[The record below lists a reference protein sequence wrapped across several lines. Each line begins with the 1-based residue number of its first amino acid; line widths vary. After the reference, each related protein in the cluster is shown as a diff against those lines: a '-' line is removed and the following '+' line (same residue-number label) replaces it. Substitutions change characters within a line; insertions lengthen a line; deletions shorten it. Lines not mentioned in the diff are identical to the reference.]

1 MTVLITGG
9 MGFTGLHTARR
20 FLDEGQDVVLTVFR
34 TRREPDFIKDEL
46 GKRVKVENVDISN
59 PYDIIEAVRK
69 HKVDHISHLAVP
81 GLGALSPAEDY
92 RVNMMGLINVL
103 EAGRIGGV
111 KRVVLASSVAVYAG
125 LEEGPFREDLP
136 LPLEAHNPTEAFK
149 KAMEITALH
158 YADRTKMDVASARLS
173 GIWGP
178 LYHTLASFQSRVAHA
193 AARGKPA
200 DFTNAR
206 GGMPFEE
213 DSGDLVYVKDAAQG
227 LVKLQLADSLPNR
240 IYNIAGGAATL
251 YKDIIGAAKKVVP
264 NTEVPIQPG
273 KGPRSRPN
281 QYLDISRA
289 GQDIGYKPEYPVE
302 RGMADY
308 IEWLKS
314 NPL

>member
-1 MTVLITGG
+1 

-34 TRREPDFIKDEL
+34 TRREPDFIKEEL

-111 KRVVLASSVAVYAG
+111 KRVVLASSIAVYSG
-125 LEEGPFREDLP
+125 LEQGPFREDQLLP
-136 LPLEAHNPTEAFK
+136 VEAHNPTEAFK
-149 KAMEITALH
+149 KAMEVTGLH
-158 YADRTKMDVASARLS
+158 YADRTKMDVVSARLS

-200 DFTNAR
+200 DFSNAR
-206 GGMPFEE
+206 GGTPFEE

-227 LVKLQLADSLPNR
+227 LVKLQLAESLPNR
-240 IYNIAGGAATL
+240 IYNIAGGVATP
-251 YKDIIGAAKKVVP
+251 YKDIIAAAKKVVP
-264 NTEVPIQPG
+264 NTEVPIQAG
-273 KGPRSRPN
+273 KGSRSRPN

-289 GQDIGYKPEYPVE
+289 SADVGYEPQYPVDK
-302 RGMADY
+302 GMADY

>member
-46 GKRVKVENVDISN
+46 GKRVKVEYVDISN

-69 HKVDHISHLAVP
+69 HNVEHISHLAVP

-111 KRVVLASSVAVYAG
+111 KRVVLASSIAVYAG
-125 LEEGPFREDLP
+125 LNEGPFREDQP

-149 KAMEITALH
+149 KAMEVTAFH
-158 YADRTKMDVASARLS
+158 YADRTKMDIVSARLS

-200 DFTNAR
+200 DFSNAR
-206 GGMPFEE
+206 GGQPFEE

-227 LVKLQLADSLPNR
+227 LVKMQLAPSLPNR
-240 IYNIAGGAATL
+240 IYNIAGGTATL
-251 YKDIIGAAKKVVP
+251 YKDIIAAAKKVNADTQVP
-264 NTEVPIQPG
+264 VQAG

-289 GQDIGYKPEYPVE
+289 NQDFGYQPEYPVE

-308 IEWLKS
+308 IEWLKT